1 VYSIVKHK
9 ARIIALTSTILC
21 SFSCMAG
28 ERIDKITITGNK
40 RIETSTIRSYLGLKA
55 GEEYNLAKQNEAIK
69 SLYATSMF
77 EDVSIKFADGNLV
90 VKVMEPA
97 FISKVDFKGNSKVKS
112 SVLSKELLTIA
123 GESVSKAKIQ
133 SDIQKIKE
141 IYKRSGRF
149 SVLITSQLELQE
161 NNRVKVVFNIIEGP
175 KTAIRHI
182 HFVGNKQYREGELKS
197 VILTKESAWFRF
209 LETND
214 TYDPDRIEYDKE
226 LLKSFYQSVGF
237 ADFRVISATAELAPA
252 KDHFVLTY
260 SIEEGD
266 KYNIGD
272 ISVDSKIVDIDVAAM
287 SKLID
292 IKSGTVFNI
301 KALER
306 ISEKM
311 ADKLASSGYP
321 QVNVYPDAIRQ
332 KDRQAMD
339 IKFVVDKADKV
350 FVNKI
355 NINGNLKTEDKVIRR
370 EFKIAEGDIF
380 NRSYIEKGEQN
391 LRNLDYFQ
399 TVSTKITPTN
409 KKDRYD
415 VNIDVE
421 EKATSSIGFDLGYN
435 TAGGPFGRLSFL
447 ERNLV
452 GTGKYLTAGV
462 TMARKSTNYYAGI
475 TEPHFMDKDL
485 SLSGNIFK
493 NHSGKSGGFGQI
505 EQNYILDSKGLK
517 ASLGYDIKDDLSHEI
532 EYTIKKDD
540 LKSSGLS
547 SSRFIT
553 EQMGKF
559 TTSSIGQ
566 TLTWDKTDSRIVPK
580 NGYIVSGSQEYAGLG
595 GNNKYLKHEM
605 DVKYFKSFINNKLTL
620 KLAGSAGDIRGVSG
634 AKTVRISDRF
644 NLGDYSLRGFEAGGI
659 GPRDK
664 LTKEG
669 LGGQEFYSF
678 TTELNFPLGL
688 PEEFNVTG
696 AVFNDVGSVWRIKTN
711 PKSNYG
717 ADSFYNDKSLRSSV
731 GVGVIWVTRFA
742 PIRVDYAWAVKKKP
756 YDEKQR
762 FHIKFSTHF

>member
-1 VYSIVKHK
+1 MYNTVKHK
-9 ARIIALTSTILC
+9 VKVIALTSTILC
-21 SFSCMAG
+21 SFSTLAE
-28 ERIDKITITGNK
+28 ERISKITITGNK
-40 RIETSTIRSYLGLKA
+40 RIEASTVQSYLGLKI
-55 GEEYNLAKQNEAIK
+55 GEEYSPAKQNEAIK
-69 SLYATSMF
+69 SLYATNLF
-77 EDVSIKFADGNLV
+77 EDVSVKFIKGNLV

-97 FISKVDFKGNSKVKS
+97 FVSKVDFKGNSKVKS
-112 SVLSKELLTIA
+112 AVLSKELLTTA

-141 IYKRSGRF
+141 VYKRSGRF
-149 SVLITSQLELQE
+149 SVIVTSELEPQD
-161 NNRVKVVFNIIEGP
+161 NNRAKVIFNIIEGP

-182 HFVGNKQYREGELKS
+182 HFVGNRQYREGELKS
-197 VILTKESAWFRF
+197 VILTKETAWFRF

-237 ADFRVISATAELAPA
+237 ADFRVISATAELAPT
-252 KDHFVLTY
+252 KDYFVLTY
-260 SIEEGD
+260 SIEEGE

-272 ISVDSKIVDIDVAAM
+272 VAIDSKIADIDIDSM
-287 SKLID
+287 RKFID
-292 IKSGTVFNI
+292 IKAGQVFNI
-301 KALER
+301 KSLER
-306 ISEKM
+306 IAEKM
-311 ADKLASSGYP
+311 SDKLASSGYP
-321 QVNVYPDAIRQ
+321 QVSVYPDTIKQ
-332 KDRQAMD
+332 KDNRIVD
-339 IKFVVDKADKV
+339 IKFVIDKADKV
-350 FVNKI
+350 FINKI

-399 TVSTKITPTN
+399 TVSTKVGTTN
-409 KKDRYD
+409 RRDRYD
-415 VNIDVE
+415 INIDVE
-421 EKATSSIGFDLGYN
+421 EKSTSSIGFDLGYN

-462 TMARKSTNYYAGI
+462 TMAKKSTNYYAGV

-485 SLSGNIFK
+485 SLSGNVFK

-505 EQNYILDSKGLK
+505 EQNYILDSIGLK
-517 ASLGYDIKDDLSHEI
+517 TSLGYEIKEDLTHDID
-532 EYTIKKDD
+532 YTIKKDN
-540 LKSSGLS
+540 LKASLLT

-553 EQMGKF
+553 EQIGKF

-566 TLTWDKTDSRIVPK
+566 TLTYDKTDSRIVPK
-580 NGYIVSGSQEYAGLG
+580 NGYIISGSQEYAGLG
-595 GNNKYLKHEM
+595 GDNKYLKHEV
-605 DVKYFKSFINNKLTL
+605 DAKYFKSFINNKLTL
-620 KLAGSAGDIRGVSG
+620 KLAGSAGDIRGISG

-644 NLGDYSLRGFEAGGI
+644 NLGDYSLRGFAAGGV

-664 LTKEG
+664 ITNEG

-678 TTELNFPLGL
+678 TTELNFPIGL

-696 AVFNDVGSVWRIKTN
+696 AVFNDIGSVWKVKAN

-717 ADSFYNDKSLRSSV
+717 TESFYNDRSLRSSV
-731 GVGVIWVTRFA
+731 GIGIIWVTRFA
-742 PIRVDYAWAVKKKP
+742 PIRIDYAWAIKKKP
-756 YDEKQR
+756 YDDRQK